1 MTPINLLK
9 DISLTARGILA
20 YNFYFKFSCNWS
32 EQKINNYQFKKIKKL
47 LIESQKN
54 VPYYKELF
62 HQINFDPK
70 YDFNDLAD
78 LQHIPV
84 LTKQKA
90 KEVRQYLDNPKYAKN
105 AMRLRTSG
113 STGEP
118 FEVAVSNNA
127 WIVEQAMVWRHW
139 AWGGYSFRDKLAMVR
154 SYAPKPGERFFK
166 HDKLRNFYMFSP
178 FKLND
183 NQISNYLRVMKN
195 EGISILRGYPS
206 SVLTL
211 ADYVKRTG
219 HEVPNLK
226 LILTASE
233 SLTNQDRELIENVF
247 NTKISNHYGL
257 AEIVVMMG
265 DCGMH
270 CGMHNYDDYGY
281 LELHDTET
289 LNHKKII
296 GTNLHNLA
304 TPLIRYDTGDIAEV
318 NSNNVVTCNHTFHT
332 VQNIIGRKDQQIN
345 TPEGYKIPTVNF
357 YTMFESFDKITKWQ
371 IVQHDLKNIEFIIKV
386 KMNETVSEEQLIEE
400 IYKRLP
406 KSIEVKISRDKY
418 FIQKNEGKINPF
430 ISYL

>member
-1 MTPINLLK
+1 MTPINLLQ
-9 DISLTARGILA
+9 DISLTARGIFA
-20 YNFYFKFSCNWS
+20 YYFFFKNSCNWS
-32 EQKINNYQFKKIKKL
+32 QEKINNYQYRKIKEL

-70 YDFNDLAD
+70 SDFNNLKDLKY
-78 LQHIPV
+78 IPV

-90 KEVRQYLDNPKYAKN
+90 KEVREYLDNPKYSKN

-127 WIVEQAMVWRHW
+127 WVVEQAMVWRHW
-139 AWGGYSFRDKLAMVR
+139 AWGGYSFRDKLGMVR
-154 SYAPKPGERFFK
+154 SFAPKPGENFFK

-178 FKLND
+178 FIMND
-183 NQISNYLRVMKN
+183 TQISNYLTVMK
-195 EGISILRGYPS
+195 ERKISILRGYPS
-206 SVLTL
+206 SILTL
-211 ADYVKRTG
+211 ADYVQRTG
-219 HEVPNLK
+219 HQIPNLK

-233 SLTNQDRELIENVF
+233 SLSDNDRELIENVF

-257 AEIVVMMG
+257 AEIIVMMG
-265 DCGMH
+265 DCGNH

-281 LELHDTET
+281 LELHDTDNI
-289 LNHKKII
+289 NHKKII

-304 TPLIRYDTGDIAEV
+304 TPLIRYDTGDIAELQN
-318 NSNNVVTCNHTFHT
+318 NSINCDHTFNT
-332 VQNIIGRKDQQIN
+332 IKNVIGRKDQQII
-345 TPEGYKIPTVNF
+345 TQEGYKIPTVNF
-357 YTMFESFDKITKWQ
+357 YTMFESFDKISRWQ
-371 IVQHDLKNIEFIIKV
+371 IIQHSLNEIEFIVKIKPENEISDDLL
-386 KMNETVSEEQLIEE
+386 KME

-406 KSIEVKISRDKY
+406 KSVNIMINRDKY

-430 ISYL
+430 ISFI

>member
-1 MTPINLLK
+1 MTPINILK
-9 DISLTARGILA
+9 DISLTARGIFA
-20 YNFYFKFSCNWS
+20 YNFFFKNSCNWS
-32 EQKINNYQFKKIKKL
+32 KEKINDYQYKKIKKL

-62 HQINFDPK
+62 HQINFDPI
-70 YDFNDLAD
+70 YDFNSLTD
-78 LQHIPV
+78 LQHIPI

-90 KEVRQYLDNPKYAKN
+90 KEVRKYLDNPKYAKN

-127 WIVEQAMVWRHW
+127 WVVEQAMVWRHW

-154 SYAPKPGERFFK
+154 SFAPKPGENFYK

-178 FKLND
+178 FRLND
-183 NQISNYLRVMKN
+183 TQISSYLTVMKERN
-195 EGISILRGYPS
+195 ITILRGYPS
-206 SVLTL
+206 SILTI
-211 ADYVKRTG
+211 ADYVQRTG
-219 HEVPNLK
+219 HEIPKLK

-233 SLTNQDRELIENVF
+233 SLSDSDRELIEKVF

-265 DCGMH
+265 DCGNH
-270 CGMHNYDDYGY
+270 SGMHNYDDYGY
-281 LELHDTET
+281 LELNDTE
-289 LNHKKII
+289 NINYKKII

-304 TPLIRYDTGDIAEV
+304 TPLIRYDTGDIAELQ
-318 NSNNVVTCNHTFHT
+318 NNNLSCGHTFNT
-332 VQNIIGRKDQQIN
+332 IKNVIGRKDQQII

-357 YTMFESFDKITKWQ
+357 YTMFESFDKITRWQ
-371 IVQHDLKNIEFIIKV
+371 IIQHNLNEIEFIIKV
-386 KMNETVSEEQLIEE
+386 KPENEISDNSLKIE

-406 KSIEVKISRDKY
+406 QSVNITINREKY

-430 ISYL
+430 ISYI